1 MSIFY
6 RFFVALS
13 LTFALV
19 LSGGCASTGTDSGAS
34 GAGVSAN
41 SYASHESH
49 EETFAEWWTRGQQR
63 QQSSTKE

>member
-19 LSGGCASTGTDSGAS
+19 LSGGCASTGTDSGVS
-34 GAGVSAN
+34 DTGANA
-41 SYASHESH
+41 YASHESH
-49 EETFAEWWTRGQQR
+49 EETFAEWWERGQR
-63 QQSSTKE
+63 QQAATKE

>member
-34 GAGVSAN
+34 GAEVSAH

-49 EETFAEWWTRGQQR
+49 EETFAEWWERGQR
-63 QQSSTKE
+63 QQAATKE

>member
-1 MSIFY
+1 MSLY

-13 LTFALV
+13 LVLALV